1 MASITV
7 TKLTA
12 NVGAGTF
19 TTDMSTLA
27 GATEHEVT
35 GINKS
40 KNVVFYGDNTSAA
53 QRAITIKAGDFAA
66 NRGVG
71 DITFNLPSNIPS
83 AIAVEG
89 SRIVN
94 KDGSIEFTVA
104 TGMTGDLSV
113 FELPT

>member
-1 MASITV
+1 MATITAV
-7 TKLTA
+7 KLSP

-40 KNVVFYGDNTSAA
+40 KKICFYGDNTSGA
-53 QRAITIKAGDFAA
+53 QRAITIKASDFGA
-66 NRGVG
+66 NAGIG
-71 DITFNLPSNIPS
+71 DITFNLPNNIPS